1 MIKYMVKPILT
12 SFKMA
17 IRARIQDQIH
27 QIQQS
32 YKNEIKYMVKPILTS
47 FKMAIRARIQDQI
60 HQIQQ
65 SYKNEMINPT

>member
-32 YKNEIKYMVKPILTS
+32 YK
-47 FKMAIRARIQDQI
+47 
-60 HQIQQ
+60 H
-65 SYKNEMINPT
+65 EMINPTETYYLLEKDMREHTDTNLNFEIQCSISNIIYIIY